1 MSILSKINLPKD
13 LKKLSFNQLRKLN
26 DELRD
31 YTIQVVSKTGG
42 HLGAS
47 LGVIELTSALHYVFD
62 TPRDKII
69 WDVGHQTYPH
79 KILTGRKSK
88 IHTLRKKNGL
98 SGFTKRSES
107 IYDPFGAAHSSTSV
121 SANLGITAARDMLN
135 QNFDVISIIGDG
147 AISAG
152 LAYEGLNNLGH
163 LNKNSLIILNDNEM
177 SIAEPVG
184 AMSKYLVKLLS
195 SKSYESFRDIIKN
208 FTKRLPNEVGDFAKK
223 TEGYL
228 KGYLTGNTLFEEL
241 GLNYLGPID
250 GHNLKLLVQLFKKY
264 KNKELHGP
272 VFLHL
277 ITKKGKGYKPAE
289 SSKDKFHGVSSFNLK
304 TGVQNKS
311 KEKTFTNV
319 VSDTLLKLAKKDNKI
334 VAITAAMP
342 SGTGLDKFKEIFP
355 NRFYDVGIAEQHAV
369 TFAGGMAT
377 EKVKPFVAI
386 YSTFLQ
392 RAYDQIIHDIAIQS
406 LPVRF
411 LIDRSGFVGADG
423 ATHAGSF
430 DLSYLCCLPNFI
442 VMAPSSGEE
451 LKNMIKLSMTIN
463 DKPSAIRYP
472 RNLANDY
479 NEKAKFNKIKLGEA
493 KLVKKG
499 KRIAFLSLGTR
510 LQKILEVSE
519 LIKKNYKFQCSV
531 LDMRFAKPIDK
542 KSINSLIKNHEIFVT
557 IEENAIGGFS
567 SQVNNYLLNESS
579 KSPKILNF
587 FMKDKFIDQSDIDDQ
602 YSKSGISPK
611 IVSPVSL
618 LKIGVEAV
626 RNTPIDITE
635 PFFTITPSA
644 TSDLAPMKQSSSIIT
659 GLACKGSNTP
669 PIPAPPEI

>member
-13 LKKLSFNQLRKLN
+13 LKKLSFSELQKLN

-31 YTIQVVSKTGG
+31 YTIKVVSKTGG

-47 LGVIELTSALHYVFD
+47 LGVIELTTALHYVFD
-62 TPRDKII
+62 APRDKII

-79 KILTGRKSK
+79 KILTGRKNK

-107 IYDPFGAAHSSTSV
+107 IYDPFGAAHSSTSI
-121 SANLGITAARDMLN
+121 SASLGITAARDILN
-135 QNFDVISIIGDG
+135 KNFDVISVIGDG

-152 LAYEGLNNLGH
+152 MAFEGLNNLGH

-208 FTKRLPNEVGDFAKK
+208 FTKRLPNEVGEFAKK
-223 TEGYL
+223 TEGYF

-241 GLNYLGPID
+241 GLNYLGPVD

-264 KNKELHGP
+264 KKKELHGP

-277 ITKKGKGYKPAE
+277 ITQKGRGYKPAE
-289 SSKDKFHGVSSFNLK
+289 QSKDKFHGVSSFDVK

-311 KEKTFTNV
+311 KVVTYTNV
-319 VSDTLLKLAKKDNKI
+319 VSDTLLKLAKKDKKI

-342 SGTGLDKFKEIFP
+342 SGTGLNKFQEKYP
-355 NRFYDVGIAEQHAV
+355 LRFYDVGIAEQHAV
-369 TFAGGMAT
+369 TFAGGMTT
-377 EKVKPFVAI
+377 ESIKPFVAI

-392 RAYDQIIHDIAIQS
+392 RAYDQVVHDIAIQS

-442 VMAPSSGEE
+442 VMAPSNGEE
-451 LKNMIKLSMTIN
+451 LKNMIKLAQSIN
-463 DKPSAIRYP
+463 NKPSAIRYP
-472 RNLANDY
+472 RDFAYEY
-479 NEKAKFNKIKLGEA
+479 NNNNNFQKIFIGKGKIL
-493 KLVKKG
+493 KKG
-499 KRIAFLSLGTR
+499 KRIAFLNLGTR
-510 LQKILEVSE
+510 LKKVLEINE
-519 LIKKNYKFQCSV
+519 MIKNHHKLNCTV
-531 LDMRFAKPIDK
+531 VDMRFAKPIDAK
-542 KSINSLIKNHEIFVT
+542 LIQNLNKTHDIFIT

-567 SQVNNYLLNESS
+567 SQVNDLLIN
-579 KSPKILNF
+579 KLNKTPKILNF
-587 FMKDKFIDQSDIDDQ
+587 FMKDEFIDQSDIDDQ
-602 YSKSGISPK
+602 YNKSGISKELIFDK
-611 IVSPVSL
+611 ISIL
-618 LKIGVEAV
+618 LK
-626 RNTPIDITE
+626 
-635 PFFTITPSA
+635 
-644 TSDLAPMKQSSSIIT
+644 
-659 GLACKGSNTP
+659 
-669 PIPAPPEI
+669 

>member
-1 MSILSKINLPKD
+1 MSILSKIKLPKD
-13 LKKLSFNQLRKLN
+13 LKKLSFNQLQKLN

-62 TPRDKII
+62 APRDKII

-152 LAYEGLNNLGH
+152 MAFEGLNNLGH

-208 FTKRLPNEVGDFAKK
+208 FTKKLPNEVGDFAKK

-241 GLNYLGPID
+241 GLNYLGPVD

-264 KNKELHGP
+264 KKKELHGP

-319 VSDTLLKLAKKDNKI
+319 VSETLLKLAKKDKKI

-342 SGTGLDKFKEIFP
+342 SGTGLDKFKEIYP

-392 RAYDQIIHDIAIQS
+392 RAYDQIVHDIAIQS

-423 ATHAGSF
+423 STHAGSY
-430 DLSYLCCLPNFI
+430 DLSFLCCLPNFI

-451 LKNMIKLSMTIN
+451 LKNMINLSMSIN

-499 KRIAFLSLGTR
+499 KKIAFLSLGTR
-510 LQKILEVSE
+510 LQKTLEVSE

-567 SQVNNYLLNESS
+567 SQVNNFLLNESS
-579 KSPKILNF
+579 KTPKILNF
-587 FMKDKFIDQSDIDDQ
+587 FMKDKFIDQADIEDQ
-602 YSKSGISPK
+602 YTISGISNK
-611 IVSPVSL
+611 IIYEKLTKL
-618 LKIGVEAV
+618 L
-626 RNTPIDITE
+626 N
-635 PFFTITPSA
+635 
-644 TSDLAPMKQSSSIIT
+644 
-659 GLACKGSNTP
+659 
-669 PIPAPPEI
+669 

>member
-13 LKKLSFNQLRKLN
+13 LKKLSFSELQKLN

-31 YTIQVVSKTGG
+31 YTIEVVSKTGG

-47 LGVIELTSALHYVFD
+47 LGVIELTTALHYVFD
-62 TPRDKII
+62 APRDKII

-79 KILTGRKSK
+79 KILTGRKNK

-107 IYDPFGAAHSSTSV
+107 IYDPFGAAHSSTSI
-121 SANLGITAARDMLN
+121 SASLGITAARDILN
-135 QNFDVISIIGDG
+135 KNFDVISVIGDG

-152 LAYEGLNNLGH
+152 MAFEGLNNLGH

-208 FTKRLPNEVGDFAKK
+208 FTKRLPNEVGEFAKK
-223 TEGYL
+223 TEGYF

-241 GLNYLGPID
+241 GLNYIGPVD

-264 KNKELHGP
+264 KKKELHGP

-277 ITKKGKGYKPAE
+277 ITQKGRGYKPAE
-289 SSKDKFHGVSSFNLK
+289 ESKDKFHGVSSFDVK

-311 KEKTFTNV
+311 KVVTYTNV
-319 VSDTLLKLAKKDNKI
+319 VSDTLLKLAKKDKKI

-342 SGTGLDKFKEIFP
+342 SGTGLNKFQEKYP
-355 NRFYDVGIAEQHAV
+355 LRFYDVGIAEQHAV
-369 TFAGGMAT
+369 TFAGGMTT
-377 EKVKPFVAI
+377 ESIKPFVAI

-392 RAYDQIIHDIAIQS
+392 RAYDQVVHDIAIQS

-442 VMAPSSGEE
+442 VMAPSNGEE
-451 LKNMIKLSMTIN
+451 LKNMIKLAQSIN
-463 DKPSAIRYP
+463 NKPSAIRYP
-472 RNLANDY
+472 RDFAYEY
-479 NEKAKFNKIKLGEA
+479 NNNNNFQKILIGKGKIL
-493 KLVKKG
+493 KKG
-499 KRIAFLSLGTR
+499 KKIAFLNLGTR
-510 LQKILEVSE
+510 LKKVLEINE
-519 LIKKNYKFQCSV
+519 MIKNHHKLNCTV
-531 LDMRFAKPIDK
+531 VDMRFAKPIDTK
-542 KSINSLIKNHEIFVT
+542 LIQNLNKTHDIFIT

-567 SQVNNYLLNESS
+567 SQVNDLLIN
-579 KSPKILNF
+579 KLNKTPKILNF
-587 FMKDKFIDQSDIDDQ
+587 FMKDEFIDQSDIDDQ
-602 YSKSGISPK
+602 YNKSGISKELIFDK
-611 IVSPVSL
+611 ISTL
-618 LKIGVEAV
+618 L
-626 RNTPIDITE
+626 R
-635 PFFTITPSA
+635 
-644 TSDLAPMKQSSSIIT
+644 
-659 GLACKGSNTP
+659 
-669 PIPAPPEI
+669 

>member
-319 VSDTLLKLAKKDNKI
+319 VSDTLLK
-334 VAITAAMP
+334 
-342 SGTGLDKFKEIFP
+342 
-355 NRFYDVGIAEQHAV
+355 
-369 TFAGGMAT
+369 
-377 EKVKPFVAI
+377 
-386 YSTFLQ
+386 
-392 RAYDQIIHDIAIQS
+392 
-406 LPVRF
+406 
-411 LIDRSGFVGADG
+411 
-423 ATHAGSF
+423 
-430 DLSYLCCLPNFI
+430 
-442 VMAPSSGEE
+442 
-451 LKNMIKLSMTIN
+451 
-463 DKPSAIRYP
+463 
-472 RNLANDY
+472 
-479 NEKAKFNKIKLGEA
+479 
-493 KLVKKG
+493 
-499 KRIAFLSLGTR
+499 
-510 LQKILEVSE
+510 
-519 LIKKNYKFQCSV
+519 
-531 LDMRFAKPIDK
+531 
-542 KSINSLIKNHEIFVT
+542 
-557 IEENAIGGFS
+557 
-567 SQVNNYLLNESS
+567 
-579 KSPKILNF
+579 
-587 FMKDKFIDQSDIDDQ
+587 
-602 YSKSGISPK
+602 
-611 IVSPVSL
+611 
-618 LKIGVEAV
+618 
-626 RNTPIDITE
+626 
-635 PFFTITPSA
+635 
-644 TSDLAPMKQSSSIIT
+644 
-659 GLACKGSNTP
+659 
-669 PIPAPPEI
+669 

>member
-13 LKKLSFNQLRKLN
+13 LKKLSFSELQKLN

-31 YTIQVVSKTGG
+31 YTIEVVSKTGG

-47 LGVIELTSALHYVFD
+47 LGVIELTTALHYVFD
-62 TPRDKII
+62 APRDKII

-79 KILTGRKSK
+79 KILTGRKNK

-107 IYDPFGAAHSSTSV
+107 IYDPFGAAHSSTSI
-121 SANLGITAARDMLN
+121 SASLGITAARDILN
-135 QNFDVISIIGDG
+135 KNFDVISVIGDG

-152 LAYEGLNNLGH
+152 MAFEGLNNLGH

-208 FTKRLPNEVGDFAKK
+208 FTKRLPNEVGEFAKK
-223 TEGYL
+223 TEGYF

-241 GLNYLGPID
+241 GLNYIGPVD

-264 KNKELHGP
+264 KKKELHGP

-277 ITKKGKGYKPAE
+277 ITQKGRGYKPAE
-289 SSKDKFHGVSSFNLK
+289 ESKDKFHGVSSFDVK

-311 KEKTFTNV
+311 KVVTYTNV
-319 VSDTLLKLAKKDNKI
+319 VSDTLLKLAKKDKKI

-342 SGTGLDKFKEIFP
+342 SGTGLNKFQEKYP
-355 NRFYDVGIAEQHAV
+355 LRFYDVGIAEQHAV
-369 TFAGGMAT
+369 TFAGGMTT
-377 EKVKPFVAI
+377 ESIKPFVAI

-392 RAYDQIIHDIAIQS
+392 RAYDQVVHDIAIQS

-442 VMAPSSGEE
+442 VMAPSNGEE
-451 LKNMIKLSMTIN
+451 LKNMIKLAQSIN
-463 DKPSAIRYP
+463 NKPSAIRYP
-472 RNLANDY
+472 RDFAYEY
-479 NEKAKFNKIKLGEA
+479 NNNNNFQKIFIGKGKIL
-493 KLVKKG
+493 KKG
-499 KRIAFLSLGTR
+499 KKIAFLNLGTR
-510 LQKILEVSE
+510 LKKVLEINE
-519 LIKKNYKFQCSV
+519 MIKNHHKLNCTV
-531 LDMRFAKPIDK
+531 VDMRFAKPIDAK
-542 KSINSLIKNHEIFVT
+542 LIQNLNKTHDIFIT

-567 SQVNNYLLNESS
+567 SQVNDLLIN
-579 KSPKILNF
+579 KLNKTPKILNF
-587 FMKDKFIDQSDIDDQ
+587 FMKDEFIDQSDIDDQ
-602 YSKSGISPK
+602 YNKSGISKELIFDK
-611 IVSPVSL
+611 ISTL
-618 LKIGVEAV
+618 LK
-626 RNTPIDITE
+626 
-635 PFFTITPSA
+635 
-644 TSDLAPMKQSSSIIT
+644 
-659 GLACKGSNTP
+659 
-669 PIPAPPEI
+669 

>member
-152 LAYEGLNNLGH
+152 LTYEGLNNLGH

-587 FMKDKFIDQSDIDDQ
+587 FMKDKFIDQSDIEDQ
-602 YSKSGISPK
+602 YTLSGISSKK
-611 IVSPVSL
+611 IYEKL
-618 LKIGVEAV
+618 TNFLK
-626 RNTPIDITE
+626 
-635 PFFTITPSA
+635 
-644 TSDLAPMKQSSSIIT
+644 
-659 GLACKGSNTP
+659 
-669 PIPAPPEI
+669 

>member
-163 LNKNSLIILNDNEM
+163 LNRNSLIILNDNEM

-355 NRFYDVGIAEQHAV
+355 NRFFDVGIAEQHAV

-567 SQVNNYLLNESS
+567 SQVNNYLLNQLS

-587 FMKDKFIDQSDIDDQ
+587 FMKDKFIDQSDIEDQ
-602 YSKSGISPK
+602 YTLSGISSKK
-611 IVSPVSL
+611 IYEKL
-618 LKIGVEAV
+618 TNFLK
-626 RNTPIDITE
+626 
-635 PFFTITPSA
+635 
-644 TSDLAPMKQSSSIIT
+644 
-659 GLACKGSNTP
+659 
-669 PIPAPPEI
+669 

>member
-319 VSDTLLKLAKKDNKI
+319 VSDTLLKLAKMDNKI

-587 FMKDKFIDQSDIDDQ
+587 FMKDKFIDQSDIEDQ
-602 YSKSGISPK
+602 YTLSGISSKK
-611 IVSPVSL
+611 IYEKL
-618 LKIGVEAV
+618 TNFLK
-626 RNTPIDITE
+626 
-635 PFFTITPSA
+635 
-644 TSDLAPMKQSSSIIT
+644 
-659 GLACKGSNTP
+659 
-669 PIPAPPEI
+669 

>member
-13 LKKLSFNQLRKLN
+13 LKKLSFNQLQKLN

-62 TPRDKII
+62 APRDKII

-152 LAYEGLNNLGH
+152 MAFEGLNNLGH

-241 GLNYLGPID
+241 GLNYLGPVD

-264 KNKELHGP
+264 KKKELHGP

-319 VSDTLLKLAKKDNKI
+319 VSETLLKLAKKDKKI

-342 SGTGLDKFKEIFP
+342 SGTGLDKFKEIYP

-392 RAYDQIIHDIAIQS
+392 RAYDQIVHDIAIQS

-423 ATHAGSF
+423 STHAGSY
-430 DLSYLCCLPNFI
+430 DLSFLCCLPNFI

-451 LKNMIKLSMTIN
+451 LKNMINLSMSIN

-499 KRIAFLSLGTR
+499 KKIAFLSLGTR
-510 LQKILEVSE
+510 LQKTLEVSE

-542 KSINSLIKNHEIFVT
+542 KSINSLIKDHEIFVT

-579 KSPKILNF
+579 KTPKILNF
-587 FMKDKFIDQSDIDDQ
+587 FMKDKFINQADIEDQ
-602 YSKSGISPK
+602 YTLSGISTK
-611 IVSPVSL
+611 IIYEKLTKL
-618 LKIGVEAV
+618 L
-626 RNTPIDITE
+626 N
-635 PFFTITPSA
+635 
-644 TSDLAPMKQSSSIIT
+644 
-659 GLACKGSNTP
+659 
-669 PIPAPPEI
+669 

>member
-13 LKKLSFNQLRKLN
+13 LKKLSFSELQKLN

-31 YTIQVVSKTGG
+31 YTIEVVSKTGG

-47 LGVIELTSALHYVFD
+47 LGVIELTTALHYVFD
-62 TPRDKII
+62 APRDKII

-79 KILTGRKSK
+79 KILTGRKNK

-107 IYDPFGAAHSSTSV
+107 IYDPFGAAHSSTSI
-121 SANLGITAARDMLN
+121 SASLGITAARDILN
-135 QNFDVISIIGDG
+135 KNFDVISVIGDG

-152 LAYEGLNNLGH
+152 MAFEGLNNLGH

-184 AMSKYLVKLLS
+184 AMSKYLVNLLS
-195 SKSYESFRDIIKN
+195 SKSYEGFRDIIKN
-208 FTKRLPNEVGDFAKK
+208 FTKRLPNEVGEFAKK
-223 TEGYL
+223 TEGYF

-241 GLNYLGPID
+241 GLNYIGPVD

-264 KNKELHGP
+264 KKKELHGP

-277 ITKKGKGYKPAE
+277 ITQKGRGYKPAE
-289 SSKDKFHGVSSFNLK
+289 ESKDKFHGVSSFDVK

-311 KEKTFTNV
+311 KVVTYTNV
-319 VSDTLLKLAKKDNKI
+319 VSDTLLKLAKKDKKI

-342 SGTGLDKFKEIFP
+342 SGTGLNKFQEKYP
-355 NRFYDVGIAEQHAV
+355 LRFYDVGIAEQHAV
-369 TFAGGMAT
+369 TFAGGMTT
-377 EKVKPFVAI
+377 ESIKPFVAI

-392 RAYDQIIHDIAIQS
+392 RAYDQVVHDIAIQS

-442 VMAPSSGEE
+442 VMAPSNGEE
-451 LKNMIKLSMTIN
+451 LKNMIKLAQSIN
-463 DKPSAIRYP
+463 NKPSAIRYP
-472 RNLANDY
+472 RDFAYEY
-479 NEKAKFNKIKLGEA
+479 NNNNNFQKILIGKGKIL
-493 KLVKKG
+493 KKG
-499 KRIAFLSLGTR
+499 KKIAFLNLGTR
-510 LQKILEVSE
+510 LKKVLEINE
-519 LIKKNYKFQCSV
+519 MIKNHHKLNCTV
-531 LDMRFAKPIDK
+531 VDMRFAKPIDAK
-542 KSINSLIKNHEIFVT
+542 LIQNLNKTHDIFIT

-567 SQVNNYLLNESS
+567 SQVNDLLIN
-579 KSPKILNF
+579 KLNKTPKILNF
-587 FMKDKFIDQSDIDDQ
+587 FMKDEFIDQSDIDDQ
-602 YSKSGISPK
+602 YNKSGISKELIFDK
-611 IVSPVSL
+611 ISTL
-618 LKIGVEAV
+618 LK
-626 RNTPIDITE
+626 
-635 PFFTITPSA
+635 
-644 TSDLAPMKQSSSIIT
+644 
-659 GLACKGSNTP
+659 
-669 PIPAPPEI
+669 

>member
-135 QNFDVISIIGDG
+135 QNYDVISIIGDG

-152 LAYEGLNNLGH
+152 LAYEGLNNIGH

-451 LKNMIKLSMTIN
+451 LKNMIKLSMSIN

-479 NEKAKFNKIKLGEA
+479 NEKTNFSKMKLGEA

-587 FMKDKFIDQSDIDDQ
+587 FMEDKFIDQSDIEDQ
-602 YSKSGISPK
+602 
-611 IVSPVSL
+611 
-618 LKIGVEAV
+618 
-626 RNTPIDITE
+626 
-635 PFFTITPSA
+635 
-644 TSDLAPMKQSSSIIT
+644 
-659 GLACKGSNTP
+659 
-669 PIPAPPEI
+669 